1 MAKELEN
8 GDQIDI
14 ITKSTARPL
23 AEWENFVKTGAKSGI
38 RRAVRA
44 ERAVEFSRVGKSILQ
59 KAFSEVNKPLKKR
72 AMDKIP
78 QIFGVQKPE
87 DLFALVGEGRMQP
100 ELVIKKM
107 FPDLAKSKK
116 RVRPTGETDLARS
129 KSREPLALQSLLD
142 LALFLKVS
150 QSCSLILLRA
160 SRHLH

>member
-1 MAKELEN
+1 LPKGATAVDFAYAVHSKIGQKCCGVRINGKNRQLATELEN

-14 ITKSTARPL
+14 ITKATARPL
-23 AEWENFVKTGAKSGI
+23 AEWENFVKTGRAKSGI

-116 RVRPTGETDLARS
+116 TRQANR
-129 KSREPLALQSLLD
+129 
-142 LALFLKVS
+142 
-150 QSCSLILLRA
+150 
-160 SRHLH
+160 